1 MDAPLWAR
9 QVHNLLLLH
18 ENARDERE
26 ARAMA
31 DAVCAA
37 MRRHIREQYGLADK
51 YSCRRRQAVG
61 SAGIGQ

>member
-9 QVHNLLLLH
+9 QIHNLLLLH

-37 MRRHIREQYGLADK
+37 MRRHIREQYGLVDG
-51 YSCRRRQAVG
+51 YTHRRRRGVG
-61 SAGIGQ
+61 SSAR